1 MKNTLFI
8 VLAIFCL
15 KLNAQETQNHPDKFQ
30 YSRVEKPFSKLLG
43 WESKL
48 NEYVV
53 VESPGSA
60 EENYE
65 NFLDFIKI
73 TFNNPKNVIE
83 TSSENKFIKINGI
96 AEKLYYESILPL
108 TAETYDVRYELTVFF
123 KNNRMKIEIN
133 SMEYCQLYT
142 TYKDPERLRGEE
154 IVEEWNTLDNIYVY
168 SSNGKPKKRVLGKT
182 DTYIEKYFNGLVDS
196 FLDYSNSMKE
206 DSDW

>member
-1 MKNTLFI
+1 MKKTLFI
-8 VLAIFCL
+8 ILAILCL
-15 KLNAQETQNHPDKFQ
+15 KLNAQETQSHPNKFK
-30 YSRVEKPFSKLLG
+30 YIRAETPSNKLLG

-48 NEYVV
+48 NEYIV

-65 NFLDFIKI
+65 NFLDFIKV
-73 TFNNPKNVIE
+73 TFNNPKSVIE
-83 TSSENKFIKINGI
+83 TSSENKFIKINGL
-96 AEKLYYESILPL
+96 AEKLYYESLLPL

-142 TYKDPERLRGEE
+142 TYRDPERLLGEE
-154 IVEEWNTLDNIYVY
+154 TVEEWKTLENIYVY
-168 SSNGKPKKRVLGKT
+168 SVKGKPKRRVIGKT
-182 DTYIEKYFNGLVDS
+182 DTYIENYFNGLVAS

-206 DSDW
+206 ESDW